1 MWSICSCDDFIAYY
15 SLVLISQINNFK
27 TVLVML
33 PQTWTSGTSIDI
45 FISIYLFLDLQEKI

>member
-33 PQTWTSGTSIDI
+33 DQTWISGTSIDI
-45 FISIYLFLDLQEKI
+45 FISMYLFLGLQEKI

>member
-1 MWSICSCDDFIAYY
+1 MWSTCLCDDFIAYY

-33 PQTWTSGTSIDI
+33 DQTWISGTSIDI
-45 FISIYLFLDLQEKI
+45 FISMYLFLGLQEKI